1 MCALA
6 ATDQDDSS
14 GHLAYPGST
23 HVGELN
29 IFDTVNLRAVT
40 SITAHDNPIGKI
52 LKSICKKNPIFFFK
66 KIDNN
71 FEIGSNISQK
81 ISICSNISQKKSRI
95 FIFKMSQN
103 IFFRINWKFTKL
115 HNFFKTFFLKKR
127 NLFFQ
132 FSNKRKIIVIPIF

>member
-52 LKSICKKNPIFFFK
+52 LNKNPYFL
-66 KIDNN
+66 
-71 FEIGSNISQK
+71 
-81 ISICSNISQKKSRI
+81 QKK
-95 FIFKMSQN
+95 FVGNFK
-103 IFFRINWKFTKL
+103 
-115 HNFFKTFFLKKR
+115 
-127 NLFFQ
+127 
-132 FSNKRKIIVIPIF
+132 IV